1 MESLQSTQKLLSVII
16 PVKNWDVGLLLD
28 ALLGEI
34 ISSKLEDHVEI
45 IIADDCSKEQ
55 YRRMNRAHVQQKDCI
70 FYYERKQCMGR
81 AAIRND
87 LLKKA
92 SGTYILFLDADV
104 LPDNPDFLKTY
115 LTCVRENEP
124 VVCGGV
130 SYRNRTLL
138 EKKYDFYLYK
148 GKHTE
153 WLPVEKRQQAAWRY
167 FFSANVLIKRS
178 ILERISFDE
187 RFSGYG
193 YEDIEWGIRLDKA
206 CGIHQIENTCSHLG
220 LIEKQK
226 AFSRMRSSIENFLL
240 LQELHPNIFHQT
252 GVAPVA
258 EKLKCC
264 PSFLLRSMDALCSAC
279 FALSPWHKISLLFFQ
294 MDKAVLLALAGR
306 KIREKI

>member
-1 MESLQSTQKLLSVII
+1 MGSPQFTQKLLSIII
-16 PVKNWDVGLLLD
+16 PVRNWDIGLLLD

-34 ISSKLEDHVEI
+34 SSSEIGDQLEI
-45 IIADDCSKEQ
+45 IIADDCSEEQ
-55 YRRMNRAHVQQKDCI
+55 YRRVNQAHVQQADCI
-70 FYYERKQCMGR
+70 FYYERKQCLGR

-104 LPDNPDFLKTY
+104 LPDKPDFLKTY
-115 LTCVRENEP
+115 LACVQKNEP

-130 SYRNRTLL
+130 SYKSRMLL
-138 EKKYDFYLYK
+138 GKKYDFYLYK

-153 WLPVEKRQQAAWRY
+153 WLSAEKRQQAAWRY

-193 YEDIEWGIRLDKA
+193 YEDIEWGIRLDKD

-226 AFSRMRSSIENFLL
+226 AFARMRSSIDNFLM
-240 LQELHPNIFHQT
+240 LQEMHPNTFRQT

-258 EKLKCC
+258 RKLGRC
-264 PSFLLRSMDALCSAC
+264 PSFVLRSMDAICSSC
-279 FALSPWHKISLLFFQ
+279 FALSPWHRVSLLFFQ
-294 MDKAVLLALAGR
+294 VDKAVLLALAGR
-306 KIREKI
+306 KTREKI